1 MECAI
6 TLQDEVL
13 SYFTDKLEFKRNISV
28 TIQEI
33 SNYEH
38 RLLKIVLEQGFSA
51 TTETIESLLEELKK
65 GAK

>member
-13 SYFTDKLEFKRNISV
+13 SYFTDKLEPKRNISV
-28 TIQEI
+28 QEI